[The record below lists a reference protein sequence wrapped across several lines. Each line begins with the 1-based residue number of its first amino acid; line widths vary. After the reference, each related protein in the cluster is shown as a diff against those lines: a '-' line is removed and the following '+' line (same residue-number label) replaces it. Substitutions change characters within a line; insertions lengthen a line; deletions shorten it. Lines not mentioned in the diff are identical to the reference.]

1 MIAIPVK
8 TEKEE
13 GVLAPLFG
21 HAKHFR
27 FIDENVIND
36 IIKQALSIPSFTLI
50 IANFSTESNPEI
62 EKLKAL
68 EDKRIIILEQGDTD
82 ISTFVGF
89 VENVMPDLYEEEET
103 EFIVETMN
111 KLYSLKE
118 NDSKNETIISAETTT
133 NIGDSDNEP
142 E

>member
-1 MIAIPVK
+1 M
-8 TEKEE
+8 
-13 GVLAPLFG
+13 
-21 HAKHFR
+21 
-27 FIDENVIND
+27 
-36 IIKQALSIPSFTLI
+36 I

-118 NDSKNETIISAETTT
+118 NDSKKETIISAETTT